1 MLHIYPDFYH
11 QFRCIASRCPDS
23 CCAGWEVVV
32 DDEAAAFYETVPGPL
47 GESLREAMTVD
58 DDGDRIFRMREGKCP
73 FWNEDRLCRIELEL
87 GHEAPCATCRK
98 FPRLTQDYGVFTE
111 YGLTLAC
118 PEAARL
124 ILTHEGPWSVV
135 TRGDPGHPCE
145 TDLDWDFLRQLAD
158 ARRVLLDELWNEAI
172 PEREALA
179 RCLIHGQWF
188 QRLFD
193 NEAPGAFDP
202 DEALSAWRA
211 TASGD
216 CRFLI
221 RFLLEREILTE
232 RWHQLL
238 EEAEADTEPLPELP
252 ETGMVR
258 NLIADSLYR
267 YWFQAV
273 NDYDC
278 LLRLGLLA
286 VNWAVVRHLAR
297 VHLAKHGRIT
307 EDTLLGLFRLYAR
320 EVEHDDVNREALED
334 LLLTGDPVQ
343 ALLPLI

>member
-11 QFRCIASRCPDS
+11 KFRCIASQCPDS

-47 GESLREAMTVD
+47 GETLREVMTID
-58 DDGDRIFRMREGKCP
+58 AEGDRIFRMREGRCP
-73 FWNEDRLCRIELEL
+73 FWNEDRLCRLELEL

-124 ILTHEGPWSVV
+124 ILTHRGPWIMK
-135 TRGDPGHPCE
+135 TEGTLGAPNE
-145 TDLDWDFLRQLAD
+145 TGLDWDFLWELSD
-158 ARRVLLDELWNEAI
+158 ARETLLNELWSEGGS
-172 PEREALA
+172 EREALA
-179 RCLIHGQWF
+179 LCLLRGQWF

-193 NEAPGAFDP
+193 GEEPEKFVP
-202 DEALSAWRA
+202 EEALSFYR
-211 TASGD
+211 TTLPGD
-216 CRFLI
+216 CRPLL
-221 RFLLEREILTE
+221 RSLLELEILTPQW
-232 RWHQLL
+232 RQFL
-238 EEAEADTEPLPELP
+238 EAAAVCDDPLPELK

-258 NLIADSLYR
+258 NLIADHLYR

-286 VNWAVVRHLAR
+286 ANWAVVRHLAR
-297 VHLAKHGRIT
+297 VHLAKHGEIT
-307 EDTLLGLFRLYAR
+307 GDTLLCLFRLYAK
-320 EVEHDDVNREALED
+320 EVEHDNINREALEN
-334 LLLTGDPVQ
+334 LLLTQDLV
-343 ALLPLI
+343 ATLLPLI